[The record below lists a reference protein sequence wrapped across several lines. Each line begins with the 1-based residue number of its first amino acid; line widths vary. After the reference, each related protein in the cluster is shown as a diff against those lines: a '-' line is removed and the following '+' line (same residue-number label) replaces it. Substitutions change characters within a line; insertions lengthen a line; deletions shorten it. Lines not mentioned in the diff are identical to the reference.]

1 MLIYDFLTGGERFFY
16 VNLRCKSGF
25 CVLKGDYIALAIRCV
40 LRGTAESNGTALL
53 LNLICSL

>member
-1 MLIYDFLTGGERFFY
+1 MLIYDFLTGGAFFY
-16 VNLRCKSGF
+16 VNLQCKSGF

-53 LNLICSL
+53 LERENLN